1 MILLEFRQDVDNATL
16 QKADLE
22 RCVEQLLA
30 EIELLKKL
38 HDEEVA
44 YLMQQIEDSKVTVE
58 LDSDRPDLAA
68 YLRNMR
74 AEIESVAARNVQE
87 AEKWYKGKFDTL
99 KQTAGKHEDQ
109 MKTMKDEIT
118 TFHSQVTELQNQIDG
133 LRASNSA
140 LEQQLEGME
149 ANHQDKVAGLEDI
162 IDQLENQLCETKME
176 MSKYMQD
183 YQELLHIKL
192 KLDAEIAT
200 YRKLLESEEKRLG
213 ISTEGKAPILNYIQH
228 YCLA

>member
-1 MILLEFRQDVDNATL
+1 
-16 QKADLE
+16 
-22 RCVEQLLA
+22 
-30 EIELLKKL
+30 
-38 HDEEVA
+38 
-44 YLMQQIEDSKVTVE
+44 
-58 LDSDRPDLAA
+58 
-68 YLRNMR
+68 
-74 AEIESVAARNVQE
+74 
-87 AEKWYKGKFDTL
+87 
-99 KQTAGKHEDQ
+99 

-118 TFHSQVTELQNQIDG
+118 TFHNQVTELQNQIDG

-200 YRKLLESEEKRLG
+200 YRKLLEGEEKRLG
-213 ISTEGKAPILNYIQH
+213 IATEGKSTH
-228 YCLA
+228 T